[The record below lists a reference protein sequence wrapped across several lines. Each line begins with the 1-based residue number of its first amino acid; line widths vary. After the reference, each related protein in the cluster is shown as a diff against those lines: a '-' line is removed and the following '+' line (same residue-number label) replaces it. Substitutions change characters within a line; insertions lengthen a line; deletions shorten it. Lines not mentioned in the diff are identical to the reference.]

1 MTSGEGRG
9 ALKYTYANQSLLLCN
24 TMNGN
29 GELGPQRA
37 DYSEWWHSAD
47 VREARDRAKYDDG
60 EGTLVDV
67 MTHLLAVVD
76 EREANSLPAVPVGEA
91 FHEAAVALDE
101 GRVPNGAYCK
111 TAIVQ
116 MLDLGADVERLKTKF
131 SAEQVDA
138 AAAQY
143 RTWRCDVITAA
154 RKGATANEL
163 LKLVPKGTWW
173 KNIAPVLELH
183 GFHLDP
189 PTDRRFANADTHEQW
204 MIAYAG
210 GHTLEQVAEKFG
222 VSKSAVHQL
231 VQNTRKGKKPQF
243 EKYLERDLVAS

>member
-76 EREANSLPAVPVGEA
+76 EREANSPAGRAGRRGVPR
-91 FHEAAVALDE
+91 
-101 GRVPNGAYCK
+101 GRCRP
-111 TAIVQ
+111 
-116 MLDLGADVERLKTKF
+116 R
-131 SAEQVDA
+131 
-138 AAAQY
+138 
-143 RTWRCDVITAA
+143 
-154 RKGATANEL
+154 
-163 LKLVPKGTWW
+163 
-173 KNIAPVLELH
+173 
-183 GFHLDP
+183 
-189 PTDRRFANADTHEQW
+189 
-204 MIAYAG
+204 
-210 GHTLEQVAEKFG
+210 
-222 VSKSAVHQL
+222 
-231 VQNTRKGKKPQF
+231 
-243 EKYLERDLVAS
+243 